1 MDGGVYNRLGHASL
15 EVMSSITTDPGT
27 IIELNVDRFNVHT
40 FMMCKYEYLAFVK
53 RCCLIWLTRCAL
65 TVLV

>member
-1 MDGGVYNRLGHASL
+1 MGAESNGWGRVQQARPRPL

-27 IIELNVDRFNVHT
+27 IIELSVDRFLVDRFNVQT

-53 RCCLIWLTRCAL
+53 RC
-65 TVLV
+65 VV